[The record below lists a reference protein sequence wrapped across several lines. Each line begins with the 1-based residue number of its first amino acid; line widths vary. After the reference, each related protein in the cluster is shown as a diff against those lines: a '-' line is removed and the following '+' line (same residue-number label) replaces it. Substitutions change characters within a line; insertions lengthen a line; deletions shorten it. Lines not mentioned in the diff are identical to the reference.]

1 MGLTKKENTLYL
13 KKTALPRETD
23 IWRGNLIEY
32 RFPYQL
38 EDKTWEN
45 EIQIGK
51 ITKRFPSQKNGLV
64 GYEVIDEEGN
74 RVMIKRYN
82 VSKLIQR

>member
-1 MGLTKKENTLYL
+1 MGLTKKDNTLYL

-38 EDKTWEN
+38 EDETWEN
-45 EIQIGK
+45 EIRKGK
-51 ITKRFPSQKNGLV
+51 ITKRYPSPKNGLV